1 MYPMDLANYKKV
13 WKNQTEEKNKIS
25 ALEIYKMTQ
34 SKSTSIVK
42 WIFII
47 GLLEFIFWFVLNYI
61 WTKNGAL
68 EPYEK
73 LNLINFIDSIY
84 YFHYVVVVLFLILFY
99 RNFSL
104 ISTIDDTK
112 TLMKNILLVRKTV
125 KWYVYYNLINVIV
138 FSIILNILI
147 FNTPDGINIISGID
161 NENFNQEHMM
171 TVFIIVQ
178 ILVIAVMILILWLFY
193 YLLYGILLKKLK
205 KNYRN
210 LVDLELK

>member
-1 MYPMDLANYKKV
+1 MDLANYKKV
-13 WKNQTEEKNKIS
+13 WKNQPEEKNKIS

-34 SKSTSIVK
+34 SKSNSIVK

-47 GLLEFIFWFVLNYI
+47 GLLEFVFWFAINYLG
-61 WTKNGAL
+61 TKNGAL

-73 LNLINFIDSIY
+73 LNLINFIDNFN

-104 ISTIDDTK
+104 ISTVDDTK

-125 KWYVYYNLINVIV
+125 KWYVYYNLIYVVV

-147 FNTPDGINIISGID
+147 FNTPDGINILSGID
-161 NENFNQEHMM
+161 NESFNQEHMM
-171 TVFIIVQ
+171 SVFIIAQ
-178 ILVIAVMILILWLFY
+178 IVVIAIMILILWLFY
-193 YLLYGILLKKLK
+193 YLLYGILLKKLN
-205 KNYRN
+205 KNYK
-210 LVDLELK
+210 ELTKLNEIS

>member
-1 MYPMDLANYKKV
+1 MDLANYKKV
-13 WKNQTEEKNKIS
+13 WKNQPEEKNKIS

-34 SKSTSIVK
+34 SKSNSIVK

-47 GLLEFIFWFVLNYI
+47 GLLEFVFWFAINYLG
-61 WTKNGAL
+61 TKNGAL

-73 LNLINFIDSIY
+73 LKLISFIDNFN

-104 ISTIDDTK
+104 ISTVDDTK

-125 KWYVYYNLINVIV
+125 KWYVYYNLINVVV

-147 FNTPDGINIISGID
+147 FNTPDGINILSGIN
-161 NENFNQEHMM
+161 NESFNQEHMM
-171 TVFIIVQ
+171 SVFIIAQ
-178 ILVIAVMILILWLFY
+178 IVVIAIMILILWLFY
-193 YLLYGILLKKLK
+193 YLLYGILLKKLN
-205 KNYRN
+205 KNYK
-210 LVDLELK
+210 ELTKLNEIS

>member
-1 MYPMDLANYKKV
+1 MDLANYKKV
-13 WKNQTEEKNKIS
+13 WKNQPEEKNKIS

-34 SKSTSIVK
+34 SKSNSIVK

-47 GLLEFIFWFVLNYI
+47 GLLEFVFWFAINYLG
-61 WTKNGAL
+61 TKNGAL

-73 LNLINFIDSIY
+73 LNLINFIDNFN

-104 ISTIDDTK
+104 ISTVDDTK

-125 KWYVYYNLINVIV
+125 KWYVYYNLIYAVV

-147 FNTPDGINIISGID
+147 FNTPDGINILSGID
-161 NENFNQEHMM
+161 NESFNQEHMM
-171 TVFIIVQ
+171 SVFIIAQ
-178 ILVIAVMILILWLFY
+178 IVVMAIMILILWLFY
-193 YLLYGILLKKLK
+193 YLLYGILLKKLN
-205 KNYRN
+205 KNYK
-210 LVDLELK
+210 ELTKLNEIS

>member
-1 MYPMDLANYKKV
+1 MDLANYKKV
-13 WKNQTEEKNKIS
+13 WKNQPEEKNKIS

-34 SKSTSIVK
+34 SKSNSIVK

-47 GLLEFIFWFVLNYI
+47 GLLEFVFWFAINYLG
-61 WTKNGAL
+61 TKNGTL

-73 LNLINFIDSIY
+73 LKLISFIDNFN

-104 ISTIDDTK
+104 ISTVDDTK

-125 KWYVYYNLINVIV
+125 KWYVYYNLINVVV

-147 FNTPDGINIISGID
+147 FNTPDGINILSGID
-161 NENFNQEHMM
+161 NESFNQEHMM
-171 TVFIIVQ
+171 SVFIIAQ
-178 ILVIAVMILILWLFY
+178 IVVIAIMILILWLFY
-193 YLLYGILLKKLK
+193 YLLYGILLKKLN
-205 KNYRN
+205 KNYK
-210 LVDLELK
+210 ELTKLNEIS

>member
-1 MYPMDLANYKKV
+1 MDLANYKKV
-13 WKNQTEEKNKIS
+13 WKNQPEEKNKIS

-34 SKSTSIVK
+34 SKSNSIVK

-47 GLLEFIFWFVLNYI
+47 GLLEFVFWFAINYLG
-61 WTKNGAL
+61 TKNGAL

-73 LNLINFIDSIY
+73 LNLINFIDNFN

-104 ISTIDDTK
+104 ISTVDDTK

-125 KWYVYYNLINVIV
+125 KWYVYYNLINVVV

-147 FNTPDGINIISGID
+147 FNTPDGINILSGID
-161 NENFNQEHMM
+161 NESFNQEHMM
-171 TVFIIVQ
+171 SVFIIAQ
-178 ILVIAVMILILWLFY
+178 IVVMAIMILILWLFY
-193 YLLYGILLKKLK
+193 YLLYGILLKKLN
-205 KNYRN
+205 KNYK
-210 LVDLELK
+210 ELTKLNEIS

>member
-1 MYPMDLANYKKV
+1 MDLANYKKV
-13 WKNQTEEKNKIS
+13 WKNQPEEKNKIS

-34 SKSTSIVK
+34 SKSNSILK

-47 GLLEFIFWFVLNYI
+47 GLLEFVFWFAINYLG
-61 WTKNGAL
+61 TKNGAL

-73 LNLINFIDSIY
+73 LKLISFIDNFN

-104 ISTIDDTK
+104 ISTVDDTK

-125 KWYVYYNLINVIV
+125 KWYVYYNLINVVV

-147 FNTPDGINIISGID
+147 FNTPDGINILSGIN
-161 NENFNQEHMM
+161 NESFNQEHMM
-171 TVFIIVQ
+171 SVFIIAQ
-178 ILVIAVMILILWLFY
+178 IVVITIMILILWLFY
-193 YLLYGILLKKLK
+193 YLLYGILLKKLN
-205 KNYRN
+205 KNYK
-210 LVDLELK
+210 ELTKLNEIS

>member
-1 MYPMDLANYKKV
+1 MDLANYKKV
-13 WKNQTEEKNKIS
+13 WKNQPEEKNKIS

-34 SKSTSIVK
+34 SKSNSIVK

-47 GLLEFIFWFVLNYI
+47 GLLEFVFWFAINYLG
-61 WTKNGAL
+61 TKNGAL

-73 LNLINFIDSIY
+73 LKLISFIDNFN

-104 ISTIDDTK
+104 ISTVDDTK

-125 KWYVYYNLINVIV
+125 KWYVYYNLIYAVV

-147 FNTPDGINIISGID
+147 FNTPDGINILSGIN
-161 NENFNQEHMM
+161 NESFNQEHMM
-171 TVFIIVQ
+171 SVFIIAQ
-178 ILVIAVMILILWLFY
+178 IVVITIMILILWLFY
-193 YLLYGILLKKLK
+193 YLLYGILLKKLN
-205 KNYRN
+205 KNYK
-210 LVDLELK
+210 ELTKLNEIS

>member
-1 MYPMDLANYKKV
+1 MDLANYKKV
-13 WKNQTEEKNKIS
+13 WKNQPEEKNKIS

-34 SKSTSIVK
+34 SKSNSIVK

-47 GLLEFIFWFVLNYI
+47 GLLEFVFWFAINYLG
-61 WTKNGAL
+61 TKNGAL

-73 LNLINFIDSIY
+73 LKLISFIDNFN

-104 ISTIDDTK
+104 ISTVDDTK

-125 KWYVYYNLINVIV
+125 KWYVYYNLLNVVV

-147 FNTPDGINIISGID
+147 FNTPDGINILSGIN
-161 NENFNQEHMM
+161 NESFNQEHMM
-171 TVFIIVQ
+171 SVFIIAQ
-178 ILVIAVMILILWLFY
+178 IVVITIMILILWLFY
-193 YLLYGILLKKLK
+193 YLLYGILLKKLN
-205 KNYRN
+205 KNYK
-210 LVDLELK
+210 ELTKLNEIS

>member
-1 MYPMDLANYKKV
+1 MDLSNYKKV
-13 WKNQTEEKNKIS
+13 WKNQPEGKNKIS

-34 SKSTSIVK
+34 SKSNSIVK

-47 GLLEFIFWFVLNYI
+47 GLLEFVFWFAINYLG
-61 WTKNGAL
+61 TKNGAL

-73 LNLINFIDSIY
+73 LNLISFIDNVS

-104 ISTIDDTK
+104 ISTIDNTK

-125 KWYVYYNLINVIV
+125 KWYVYYNLINVVV

-147 FNTPDGINIISGID
+147 FNTPDGINILSGID
-161 NENFNQEHMM
+161 NVSFNQEHM
-171 TVFIIVQ
+171 TSVFIIAQ
-178 ILVIAVMILILWLFY
+178 IVVIAIMLLILWLFY
-193 YLLYGILLKKLK
+193 YLLYGILLKKLN
-205 KNYRN
+205 KNYK
-210 LVDLELK
+210 ELTKLNEIS

>member
-1 MYPMDLANYKKV
+1 MDLSNYKKV
-13 WKNQTEEKNKIS
+13 WKNQPEGKNKIS

-34 SKSTSIVK
+34 SKSNSIVK

-47 GLLEFIFWFVLNYI
+47 GLLEFVFWFAINYLG
-61 WTKNGAL
+61 TKNGAL

-73 LNLINFIDSIY
+73 LNLISFIDNVS

-104 ISTIDDTK
+104 ISTIDNTK

-125 KWYVYYNLINVIV
+125 KWYVYYNLINVVV

-147 FNTPDGINIISGID
+147 FNTPDGINILSGID
-161 NENFNQEHMM
+161 NESFNQEHMT
-171 TVFIIVQ
+171 TVFRIAQIV
-178 ILVIAVMILILWLFY
+178 VITIMILILWLFY
-193 YLLYGILLKKLK
+193 YLLYGILLKKLN
-205 KNYRN
+205 KNYK
-210 LVDLELK
+210 ELTKLNEIS

>member
-1 MYPMDLANYKKV
+1 MDLANYKKV
-13 WKNQTEEKNKIS
+13 WKNQPEEKNKIS

-34 SKSTSIVK
+34 SKSNSIVK

-47 GLLEFIFWFVLNYI
+47 GLLEFVFWFAINYLG
-61 WTKNGAL
+61 TKNGAL

-73 LNLINFIDSIY
+73 LNLISFIDNVS

-104 ISTIDDTK
+104 ISTIDNTK

-125 KWYVYYNLINVIV
+125 KWYVYYNLINVVV

-147 FNTPDGINIISGID
+147 FNTPDGINILSGID
-161 NENFNQEHMM
+161 NESFNQEHMT
-171 TVFIIVQ
+171 TVFIIAQ
-178 ILVIAVMILILWLFY
+178 IVVIAIMLLILWLFY
-193 YLLYGILLKKLK
+193 YLLYGILLKKLN
-205 KNYRN
+205 KNYK
-210 LVDLELK
+210 ELTKLNEIS

>member
-1 MYPMDLANYKKV
+1 MDLANYKKV
-13 WKNQTEEKNKIS
+13 WKNQPEEKNKIS

-34 SKSTSIVK
+34 SKSNSIVK

-47 GLLEFIFWFVLNYI
+47 GLLEFVFWFAINYLG
-61 WTKNGAL
+61 TKNGAL

-73 LNLINFIDSIY
+73 LNLINFIDNFN

-104 ISTIDDTK
+104 ISTVDDTK

-125 KWYVYYNLINVIV
+125 KWYVYYNLINVVV

-147 FNTPDGINIISGID
+147 FNTPDGINILSGIE
-161 NENFNQEHMM
+161 NESFNQEHMM
-171 TVFIIVQ
+171 SVFIIAQ
-178 ILVIAVMILILWLFY
+178 IVVMFIMILILWLFY
-193 YLLYGILLKKLK
+193 YLLYGILLKKLN
-205 KNYRN
+205 KNYK
-210 LVDLELK
+210 ELTKLNEIS

>member
-1 MYPMDLANYKKV
+1 MDLANYKKV
-13 WKNQTEEKNKIS
+13 WKNQPEEKNKIS

-34 SKSTSIVK
+34 SKSNSIVK

-47 GLLEFIFWFVLNYI
+47 GLLEFVFWFAINYLC
-61 WTKNGAL
+61 TKNGAL

-73 LNLINFIDSIY
+73 LKLISFIENFN

-125 KWYVYYNLINVIV
+125 KWYVYYNLINVVI
-138 FSIILNILI
+138 FTIILNILI
-147 FNTPDGINIISGID
+147 FNTPDGINILSGID
-161 NENFNQEHMM
+161 NESFNQEHMM
-171 TVFIIVQ
+171 SVFIIAQ
-178 ILVIAVMILILWLFY
+178 IVVIAIMILILWLFY
-193 YLLYGILLKKLK
+193 YLLYGILLKKLN
-205 KNYRN
+205 KNYK
-210 LVDLELK
+210 ELTKLNEIS

>member
-1 MYPMDLANYKKV
+1 MDLANYKKV
-13 WKNQTEEKNKIS
+13 WKNQPEEKNKIS

-34 SKSTSIVK
+34 SKSNSIVK

-47 GLLEFIFWFVLNYI
+47 GLLEFVFWFAINYLG
-61 WTKNGAL
+61 TKNGAL

-73 LNLINFIDSIY
+73 LNLINFIDNFN

-104 ISTIDDTK
+104 ISTVDDTK

-125 KWYVYYNLINVIV
+125 KWYVYYNLINVVV

-147 FNTPDGINIISGID
+147 FNTPDGINILSGID
-161 NENFNQEHMM
+161 NESFNQEHM
-171 TVFIIVQ
+171 TSVFIIAQ
-178 ILVIAVMILILWLFY
+178 IVVIAIMLLILWLFY
-193 YLLYGILLKKLK
+193 YLLYGILLKKLN
-205 KNYRN
+205 KNYK
-210 LVDLELK
+210 ELTKLNEIS

>member
-1 MYPMDLANYKKV
+1 MDLSNYKKV
-13 WKNQTEEKNKIS
+13 WKNQPEEQNKIS

-34 SKSTSIVK
+34 SKSNSIVK

-47 GLLEFIFWFVLNYI
+47 GLLEFVFWFAINYLG
-61 WTKNGAL
+61 TKNGAL

-73 LNLINFIDSIY
+73 LNLISFIDNVS

-104 ISTIDDTK
+104 ISTIDNTK

-125 KWYVYYNLINVIV
+125 KWYVYYNLINVVV

-147 FNTPDGINIISGID
+147 FNTPDGINILSGID
-161 NENFNQEHMM
+161 NVSFNQEHMT
-171 TVFIIVQ
+171 TVFIIAQ
-178 ILVIAVMILILWLFY
+178 IVVIAIMLLILWLFY
-193 YLLYGILLKKLK
+193 YLLYGILLKKLN
-205 KNYRN
+205 KNYK
-210 LVDLELK
+210 ELTKLNEIS